1 MLWKKVTIILEQTFV
16 YRLLH
21 FPSEKKSNFRDF
33 SANIVFVGMI
43 DWFHKYTQHTFSM
56 FGGTVSAGPKAKS
69 LLPAN
74 TSEKGT
80 ASGKQ
85 ETALF

>member
-21 FPSEKKSNFRDF
+21 FPSEKNL
-33 SANIVFVGMI
+33 ILETLVLILVFVGMI
-43 DWFHKYTQHTFSM
+43 DWFHKYTRHTFSV
-56 FGGTVSAGPKAKS
+56 FGGTISAGPKAKS

-74 TSEKGT
+74 ISEKGT